1 MCKRSVDVHRLD
13 RSIIMKFVEHASGLY
28 VFDSAVRKRS
38 TSQNVSAY
46 NMVST
51 EADQKKLISR

>member
-1 MCKRSVDVHRLD
+1 
-13 RSIIMKFVEHASGLY
+13 MKFVEHASGLY